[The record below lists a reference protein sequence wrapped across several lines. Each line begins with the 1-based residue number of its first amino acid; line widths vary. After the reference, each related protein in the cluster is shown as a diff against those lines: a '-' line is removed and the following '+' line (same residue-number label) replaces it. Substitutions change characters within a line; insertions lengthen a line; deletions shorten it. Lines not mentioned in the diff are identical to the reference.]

1 VGGVASDQSRVRWV
15 VEHHT
20 GGHGWHRVCQSSELL
35 FAMGVAAVMG
45 ELANAR
51 LLKIETNFRPVV
63 AEQCPNVVL
72 TRKVLR

>member
-1 VGGVASDQSRVRWV
+1 
-15 VEHHT
+15 
-20 GGHGWHRVCQSSELL
+20 
-35 FAMGVAAVMG
+35 MGVAAVMG

-51 LLKIETNFRPVV
+51 LLKFDTNFSPVV